1 MTTLND
7 YIQEVMLTEGL
18 YDPSI
23 FKAIFLA
30 GGPGSGKSFMVKKTA
45 LQALGFVIINS
56 DAPFESLMRKLEL
69 DFKMPDSE
77 KEQRDAARNI
87 AKVTTDKKQMLA
99 IHGRLGLVIDGT
111 GKDLEKILK
120 MRGHLAVKGYDSA
133 MVFVNT
139 DLKTALERNAQRDRS
154 VPVDIATGL
163 WKDVQKN
170 LGVFQRAFGQNFF
183 IIDNSEGSDFEEQTT
198 YVYKKVMDWAKQK
211 PKNGVA
217 QAWISD
223 HKKRRDIVETKIE
236 EASYEGNVGIMEL
249 VKFNQVATDAEKKLL
264 KHLISSKKA
273 KEAWQLVQNKLG
285 VKLVGKSFGN

>member
-1 MTTLND
+1 MTLSD
-7 YIQEVMLTEGL
+7 YIDDVMLSEGL
-18 YDPSI
+18 YDPAI
-23 FKAIFLA
+23 FKAVFLA

-45 LQALGFVIINS
+45 LQALGFTIINS
-56 DAPFESLMRKLEL
+56 DAPFEALMRKLEL

-77 KEQRDAARNI
+77 KEQRDAARDL
-87 AKVTTDKKQMLA
+87 AKATTDRKQMLS
-99 IHGRLGLVIDGT
+99 IYGRLGLVIDGT
-111 GKDLEKILK
+111 GRDMEKIMK

-139 DLKTALERNAQRDRS
+139 DLKTALERNAKRERS
-154 VPVDIATGL
+154 VPVEVATTL

-170 LGVFQRAFGQNFF
+170 LGVFQRAFGQHFY
-183 IIDNSEGSDFEEQTT
+183 IIDNSEGSDFEEQTNF
-198 YVYKKVMDWAKQK
+198 VYKRLMEWTKQP

-223 HKKRRDIVETKIE
+223 QKKRRNITESTIE
-236 EASYEGNVGIMEL
+236 EASYAGNIGIMEL
-249 VKFNQVATDAEKKLL
+249 VKFNQIATDAEKKHL

-273 KEAWQLVQNKLG
+273 KEAWKLVQDKLG

>member
-1 MTTLND
+1 MTLND
-7 YIQEVMLTEGL
+7 YIDDVMLSEGL
-18 YDPSI
+18 YDPAI
-23 FKAIFLA
+23 FKAVFLA

-56 DAPFESLMRKLEL
+56 DAPFEALMRKLEL
-69 DFKMPDSE
+69 DFKMPESE
-77 KEQRDAARNI
+77 KEQRDAARDL
-87 AKVTTDKKQMLA
+87 AKATTDRKQMLA

-111 GKDLEKILK
+111 GKDLEKIMK

-139 DLKTALERNAQRDRS
+139 DLKTALERNAKRDRS
-154 VPVDIATGL
+154 VPVDMATTL
-163 WKDVQKN
+163 WKDVQRN
-170 LGVFQRAFGQNFF
+170 LGVFQRAFGQHFY
-183 IIDNSEGSDFEEQTT
+183 IIDNSEGSDFDEQTNF
-198 YVYKKVMDWAKQK
+198 VYKKLMAWTKEP

-223 HKKRRDIVETKIE
+223 QKKRRNITESTIE
-236 EASYEGNVGIMEL
+236 EASYAGNIGIMEL
-249 VKFNQVATDAEKKLL
+249 VKFNQIATDAEKKHL

-273 KEAWQLVQNKLG
+273 KEAWKLVQDKLG

>member
-1 MTTLND
+1 MMTLSD
-7 YIQEVMLTEGL
+7 YIQEVMISEGL

-30 GGPGSGKSFMVKKTA
+30 GGPGSGKSFMAKKTA

-56 DAPFESLMRKLEL
+56 DQPFEHLMRKLEL

-77 KEQRDAARNI
+77 KEQRDAAREL
-87 AKVTTDKKQMLA
+87 AKATADKKQMLA

-111 GKDLEKILK
+111 GKDVEKILK

-133 MVFVNT
+133 LVFVNT
-139 DLKTALERNAQRDRS
+139 DLETALARNAKRERS
-154 VPVDIATGL
+154 VPEDIATNL

-170 LGVFQRAFGQNFF
+170 LGIFQRAFGLNFH
-183 IIDNSEGSDFEEQTT
+183 IVDNSEGSDYEEQTT
-198 YVYKKVMDWAKQK
+198 RVYKKLLEWAKQP

-217 QAWISD
+217 QSWIRD
-223 HKKRRDIVETKIE
+223 QKQRRNITENVS
-236 EASYEGNVGIMEL
+236 EASYAGNIGVMEL
-249 VKFNQVATDAEKKLL
+249 VKFHNVASDAEKKHL
-264 KHLISSKKA
+264 KHLISTKKT
-273 KEAWQLVQNKLG
+273 KDAWKLVQDKLG